1 MNGSPLRRSIA
12 VAAALALA
20 PLAACSDSS
29 KQSETGAS
37 QTPKSDSD
45 TLAEALS
52 KQSDLSNLSKALRDT
67 GLSQVFDNSG
77 SYTIFA
83 PTNAAFGKLGDAGKA
98 LMQQD
103 RRPVLTA
110 ILRDHIVPG
119 YLTPEDIGTA
129 IDAQGGRAKVQTM
142 GDHKLSFTR
151 EGKGYQVTA
160 EDGST
165 ATIAGEAV
173 TASDGVAIPV
183 DGFLKKPSPG
193 G

>member
-1 MNGSPLRRSIA
+1 MIGSPLRRA
-12 VAAALALA
+12 VTVATALALA
-20 PLAACSDSS
+20 PLAACSNGS
-29 KQSETGAS
+29 KSETTAS
-37 QTPKSDSD
+37 QTPGPASD

-52 KQSDLSNLSKALRDT
+52 RQDDLSSLSKALRDT
-67 GLSQVFDNSG
+67 GLSQVFDDSG

-103 RRPVLTA
+103 RRAMLA
-110 ILRDHIVPG
+110 ALLRDHIVPG

-165 ATIAGEAV
+165 AMISGDAV

-183 DGFLKKPSPG
+183 DGFLKKIDPAR
-193 G
+193 